1 MERRD
6 RVNNEQI
13 VQRIDSRA
21 ARQDQPDPR
30 QRILALALEL
40 SKRAAEIDSLDD
52 LYFFFV
58 NDLHVLLEFDR
69 CFLITHFRGIS
80 RFAAANNQPLLES
93 KSRLF
98 AGVNELAPR
107 LAQLK
112 KGLFLSDKVDDLD
125 SPSLEIGP
133 ELKAALRTYLRISG
147 CRFCLCVPLPFQRVP
162 IAHLMFEFM
171 EDKPPEQLQL
181 AAMLQLAPL
190 FGSILA
196 EKWLLAQKPEIVQLL
211 GPASVARPTTHWLN
225 RRSVFALAAGLA
237 VLLAALLF
245 YPIDYTVGGEAAI
258 VPWDRHVAFCK
269 MGGLIDK
276 VVTQEGARV
285 TKDEVLAK
293 LDPTELEF
301 KIESAKREA
310 AILKKKME
318 LLAFESDTDPSKLG
332 ERKILELERKKV
344 INEFEYLKWQSQFLD
359 IKAPAEGI
367 VLTRDVETLA
377 GKRVKEGEPFCEIAV
392 PGLLAAEVLVP
403 EDKVSL
409 VNKGQPLHVYLNN
422 NPLKGYRLSVDDP
435 SPSAEVVPRLGN
447 VCRVRAKFTDA
458 PASIKVGMKG
468 VGKID
473 SSATN
478 LWTLIKEGLV
488 SRWNRMS
495 LYF

>member
-6 RVNNEQI
+6 RVTNEQV
-13 VQRIDSRA
+13 VQRIDARA
-21 ARQDQPDPR
+21 ERQDQSDPR

-69 CFLITHFRGIS
+69 CFLITHLRGVS
-80 RFAAANNQPLLES
+80 RFEAANNQPLLES

-98 AGVNELAPR
+98 ACMNELAPH
-107 LAQLK
+107 LASLK
-112 KGLFLSDKVDDLD
+112 KGLFFADKLDDLD
-125 SPSLEIGP
+125 STSLELDP
-133 ELKAALRTYLRISG
+133 ELRAALRTYVSISG
-147 CRFCLCVPLPFQRVP
+147 CRFCLIVPLPYQGFP

-171 EDKPPEQLQL
+171 DNKPPEQLQL

-190 FGSILA
+190 FGSMLA
-196 EKWLLAQKPEIVQLL
+196 EKWLVKQKPEMAQLL
-211 GPASVARPTTHWLN
+211 APAASA
-225 RRSVFALAAGLA
+225 RRSMQWLSRQSIIARAAGLA
-237 VLLAALLF
+237 VILAALLF

-285 TKDEVLAK
+285 TKDQVLAK
-293 LDPTELEF
+293 LDPTELDF
-301 KIESAKREA
+301 KMESAKREA

-318 LLAFESDTDPSKLG
+318 LLTFESDTDPSKLA

-403 EDKVSL
+403 EDRVALVS
-409 VNKGQPLHVYLNN
+409 KGQPLHVYLNN

-435 SPSAEVVPRLGN
+435 SPAAEVVPRLGN
-447 VCRVRAKFTDA
+447 VCRVRAKFTGA

-473 SSATN
+473 AATTN

-488 SRWNRMS
+488 SRWNRLS